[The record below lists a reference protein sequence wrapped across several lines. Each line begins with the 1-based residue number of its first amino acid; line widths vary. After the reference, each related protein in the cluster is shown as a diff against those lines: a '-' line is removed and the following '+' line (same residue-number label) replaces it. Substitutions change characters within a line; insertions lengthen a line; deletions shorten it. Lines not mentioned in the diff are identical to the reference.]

1 MSAPGRR
8 SGPLHSLTDAADS
21 ALIGSRG
28 WRRIRSTSRLVSEFI
43 ARLRGRSDILDVEPN
58 YIVQA
63 TTTVPND
70 PMFGNLWGLLNA
82 AHPGADVHVTSAW
95 DIVTG
100 ATANVIGVVDSG
112 VDYTHPDLAAN
123 MWSAP
128 DDFTIT
134 VGGHGITC
142 LKGSHGFNAILL
154 TCDPKDDYFHGTHVA
169 GTIGAVG
176 NNVYGAVGVNWS
188 TRIMALKF
196 LAANGSGRTA
206 DAVNAIDFAIKSKGG
221 TSLRTEGAPT
231 SACCRT
237 VGEGELSPPR
247 SVTRSPQQAMPT
259 CCSLRP
265 PAMRHRTTT
274 PHPRIRQVIP
284 KTTSSPSRPRTKPMA
299 SRRSPTTARRAST
312 SPRRATTS
320 TRQCRA
326 ADSAPRAA
334 RRWRRH
340 TCRGQRCSSC
350 PRVVST
356 RRT

>member
-1 MSAPGRR
+1 MSE
-8 SGPLHSLTDAADS
+8 L
-21 ALIGSRG
+21 
-28 WRRIRSTSRLVSEFI
+28 I
-43 ARLRGRSDILDVEPN
+43 ARLRGRSDVLDVEPN

-176 NNVYGAVGVNWS
+176 NNAYGAVGVNWS

-196 LAANGSGRTA
+196 LAANG
-206 DAVNAIDFAIKSKGG
+206 
-221 TSLRTEGAPT
+221 
-231 SACCRT
+231 
-237 VGEGELSPPR
+237 VGS
-247 SVTRSPQQAMPT
+247 TRGCGQ
-259 CCSLRP
+259 
-265 PAMRHRTTT
+265 RHRF
-274 PHPRIRQVIP
+274 RDQVEGVLRCARRGRQ
-284 KTTSSPSRPRTKPMA
+284 RPRA
-299 SRRSPTTARRAST
+299 VEQLGRGSFLHL
-312 SPRRATTS
+312 
-320 TRQCRA
+320 
-326 ADSAPRAA
+326 AP
-334 RRWRRH
+334 
-340 TCRGQRCSSC
+340 
-350 PRVVST
+350 
-356 RRT
+356 